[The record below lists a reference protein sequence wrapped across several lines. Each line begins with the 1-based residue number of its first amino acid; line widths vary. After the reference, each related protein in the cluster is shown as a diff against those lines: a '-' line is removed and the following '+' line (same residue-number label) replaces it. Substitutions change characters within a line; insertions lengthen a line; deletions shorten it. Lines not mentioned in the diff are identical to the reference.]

1 MNGVAMSVY
10 DEPKIDCHCHL
21 FDPARYPYRADTP
34 YRPSGQEIATLE
46 QMNAVFA
53 AYGVRRALLVQPNSG
68 YDTDLSCMLDAI
80 AASEGRFKG
89 TAVVKLDIS
98 AAELAGLKAR
108 GIVGVGFNPAGLGLA
123 CYHGA
128 GPLLEKLVA
137 LDMLLQVQVQQDQIL
152 ELLPMLRGFPGR
164 LLIDHCGRP
173 DIGAGVEAPG
183 FQALL
188 ALGREGRTWVKLS
201 GYAKF
206 SREPWPHRDVWPFV
220 LALKEAFGVGR
231 CLWASDWPFIRA
243 PDRVDYG
250 PLVKLVEMLFP
261 DRDERTRVFW
271 GNAAELL
278 GFEVGS

>member
-1 MNGVAMSVY
+1 MSVY
-10 DEPKIDCHCHL
+10 DEPKHDCHCHL
-21 FDPARYPYRADTP
+21 FDPLRYPYRAETP

-53 AYGVRRALLVQPNSG
+53 AYGVQRALLVQPNSG

-80 AASEGRFKG
+80 AASEGQFKG
-89 TAVVKLDIS
+89 VAVVPLDIS
-98 AAELAGLKAR
+98 ATELVALRGR

-123 CYHGA
+123 GYDGA
-128 GPLLEKLVA
+128 GPLLEKLAA
-137 LDMLLQVQVQQDQIL
+137 LGLLLQVQVQQDQIL
-152 ELLPMLRGFPGR
+152 ELLVLLRTFPGR

-173 DIGAGVEAPG
+173 DIGLGIDALG

-206 SREPWPHRDVWPFV
+206 SREPWPHRDTWPFV
-220 LALKEAFGVGR
+220 LALKAAFGVER

-243 PDRVDYG
+243 PERVDYG
-250 PLVKLVEMLFP
+250 PLVRLVAMLFP
-261 DRDERTRVFW
+261 ARDERARVFW
-271 GNAAELL
+271 GNAAELF
-278 GFEVGS
+278 GFEAVG